1 MSKKQFCILFLG
13 LILFLALST
22 YVTVWAVTSE
32 NPLDRVTGVFGTVDN
47 TYDNSKDLREKV
59 DKLEQT
65 LYKMEDDVKQ
75 TKEDVTKI
83 LSNRVAHRNITE
95 QIYNFMNGVY
105 NDVTKLLGSGLMGN

>member
-47 TYDNSKDLREKV
+47 TYDNSQDLREKV

-65 LYKMEDDVKQ
+65 LYKME
-75 TKEDVTKI
+75 EDVTQI
-83 LSNRVAHRNITE
+83 LSNTVAHRNITE
-95 QIYNFMNGVY
+95 QIYNFMNSVY
-105 NDVTKLLGSGLMGN
+105 NDVTKLIGIGN

>member
-22 YVTVWAVTSE
+22 YVTVWTVTSE

-83 LSNRVAHRNITE
+83 LSNTVAHRNITE